1 MEDKPQSSDLPIYSY
16 YRSQTPSESSVASYY
31 NSTEIFNAIIQNNVG
46 RFRSLLEESNIEI
59 NLLRDENGM
68 SPLMVA
74 ASKNCPTVVRY
85 LMTLE
90 NLDIDLK
97 DNDGESALFQA
108 ASSGNVEI
116 AEILIGSGALVDS
129 ENKGERSTPLIVA
142 ASKGYAG
149 VCRLLLDHGRANVNH
164 QNSAQRTALA
174 LAAYGGHY
182 AVVEI
187 LLSRG
192 ADVNIIDQ
200 EGWTAL
206 MLAAFGGWPEICYLL
221 LENNAD
227 KHISTKNGKNAVSVA
242 LDAGRKEAALLIND
256 YVPEQPLSPLS
267 PQSPCSPAVPPQSAF
282 MPPVSPTSPRFR
294 RYSRQTQF
302 LASNVR
308 ALTLQKTKSD
318 VYRPPSPKAEAT
330 AAEATEAA
338 TEAAAEAAATNA
350 RRIAI
355 RPKIPREPKRR
366 KPGQD
371 PNSPWVIFS
380 LVVTSCICN
389 SCLLSVGKMSNPKVR
404 QAWREKVALV
414 FLILVASM
422 ISAFLSFALT
432 PIACNDKKTV
442 HQSDVVRLFGPNS
455 PGTKAHIVRG
465 QLFNT
470 GTYFSN
476 ERHRPIAPFTDAD
489 LNSTITPLFGHDISG
504 FFPLDYKS
512 IGCSRAP
519 VNDGSICT
527 QAAAAGNTKL
537 HCHVSQTSRNELESL
552 SMKVFVGFNWD
563 DVTEG
568 DRDLFAFNGDVYD
581 VTDYLN
587 STNTNHWLG
596 DDAVTEWIRDLVGRD
611 ATMDIARENTNLAKC
626 LQHFR
631 VGVIDDGTSAS
642 CFIASAIL
650 RMVTI
655 LFLGAT
661 SIKFAFA
668 SLFDWYL
675 AKKLSIK
682 PDINVA
688 NNHIM
693 MLVTCYSEGETSI
706 RSTLDSLANTT
717 YPNDHKLLFLIADGD
732 ITGSENDRSTPQICK
747 DLLEPQFPGAPE
759 PEPLSYIATGDDIK
773 QHNMAQVYTGYY
785 NAGGNRVPMVLI
797 IKCGTPEERQGPKP
811 GNRGKRDSQLIL
823 MRWLRHICFNDDMCP
838 LEYELFERVHKLTGV
853 TPDKYEM
860 ILMVDADTVV
870 KPDSAS
876 HLVAAMESDPTILG
890 MSGETKVANKTE
902 SWVTMIQVFEYYISH
917 HLGKSFESVFGGV
930 TCLPGCFCM
939 YRIKAPKSDGYF
951 VPILANPDIV
961 DAYASN
967 DLESLHRKNLLILGE
982 DRFLTTLMLQTFPK
996 RKIIYEPKAICKTVV
1011 PDKFSVLL
1019 SQRRRWINST
1029 IHSLMEL
1036 VITPYLCGFACCS
1049 MQFFLLLDLFGSAV
1063 TPFSVLVALYLI
1075 IVGVLGQNVSAQL
1088 EFLGVVL
1095 LLPSLLLVVSSRK
1108 ASNILWMMAYILA
1121 FPIWNFV
1128 LPVYA
1133 YWHFDDFSWGA
1144 TRKISGVD
1152 NGHGDGDTEKIE
1164 AKPVP
1169 MKKWH
1174 EWKMQEKTRTLL
1186 KHYSGFVSTKAASMP
1201 KKAPSPG
1208 IAKSNSLRTLRRN
1221 KDNDDNNNTRRA
1233 TRSTL
1238 C

>member
-1 MEDKPQSSDLPIYSY
+1 MEQERQSSDLPIYSY

-31 NSTEIFNAIIQNNVG
+31 NSTEIFSAIIQNNVG
-46 RFRSLLEESNIEI
+46 RIRSLLEESNLDI
-59 NLLRDENGM
+59 NQLRDEDDM

-74 ASKNCPTVVRY
+74 ASRNCPTVVRY
-85 LMTLE
+85 LLTLG

-108 ASSGNVEI
+108 ASAGNVEI
-116 AEILIGSGALVDS
+116 VEILIGSGVLVDS

-149 VCRLLLDHGRANVNH
+149 VCRILLDHGRANVNH

-174 LAAYGGHY
+174 LAAYGGHF

-192 ADVNIIDQ
+192 ADVNLVDQ

-206 MLAAFGGWPEICYLL
+206 MLAAFGGWPEICSLL

-267 PQSPCSPAVPPQSAF
+267 PQSPCSPAIPPQSPF
-282 MPPVSPTSPRFR
+282 MPPRSPTSVRSP

-302 LASNVR
+302 LASNMR

-318 VYRPPSPKAEAT
+318 AYRPPSPKMEPD
-330 AAEATEAA
+330 EAA
-338 TEAAAEAAATNA
+338 STNA

-380 LVVTSCICN
+380 LIVTSCFCN
-389 SCLLSVGKMSNPKVR
+389 TCLLSVGKMDNPKVR

-414 FLILVASM
+414 FLILLASM
-422 ISAFLSFALT
+422 VSAFLSFALS
-432 PIACNDKKTV
+432 PIACNDKKLV
-442 HQSDVVRLFGPNS
+442 PQSEVTRLFGPNS
-455 PGTKAHIVRG
+455 TGTKAHIIRG

-470 GTYFSN
+470 GTYFTTGK
-476 ERHRPIAPFTDAD
+476 HRPIAPFTDAD
-489 LNSTITPLFGHDISG
+489 LNTTITPLFGHDISG

-512 IGCSRAP
+512 IGCGRAP
-519 VNDGSICT
+519 INNGSICT
-527 QAAAAGNTKL
+527 QAIATKNNKL
-537 HCHVSQTSRNELESL
+537 HCHISQASRNELESL
-552 SMKVFVGFNWD
+552 SMNMFVGFSWN
-563 DVTEG
+563 DVTKG
-568 DRDLFAFNGDVYD
+568 GRHLFAFNGDVYD

-587 STNTNHWLG
+587 STNTDYWLG
-596 DDAVTEWIRDLVGRD
+596 NNAVTEWIKDLVGRD
-611 ATMDIARENTNLAKC
+611 ATMDIARENTNLGKC
-626 LQHFR
+626 LEHFK
-631 VGVIDDGTSAS
+631 VGVINDGTSAS
-642 CFIASAIL
+642 CFVASAIL
-650 RMVTI
+650 R
-655 LFLGAT
+655 L
-661 SIKFAFA
+661 
-668 SLFDWYL
+668 
-675 AKKLSIK
+675 

-693 MLVTCYSEGETSI
+693 LLVTCYSEGETSI

-717 YPNDHKLLFLIADGD
+717 YPNDHKLLFVIADGD
-732 ITGSENDRSTPQICK
+732 ITGSENDKSTPQICK
-747 DLLEPQFPGAPE
+747 DLLEPQFPGAPD
-759 PEPLSYIATGDDIK
+759 PEPQSYIATGDGGK
-773 QHNMAQVYTGYY
+773 EHNMAEVYTGHY
-785 NAGGNRVPMVLI
+785 NSGGNRVPMVLI

-823 MRWLRHICFNDDMCP
+823 MRWLRHICFNEDMCP
-838 LEYELFERVHKLTGV
+838 LEYELFEKVHNLTGV

-890 MSGETKVANKTE
+890 MSGETKVGNKTE

-967 DLESLHRKNLLILGE
+967 DLDSLHRKNLLILGE

-1011 PDKFSVLL
+1011 PDKFNVLL

-1029 IHSLMEL
+1029 VHSLMEL

-1049 MQFFLLLDLFGSAV
+1049 MQFVLLLELFGSAV
-1063 TPFSVLVALYLI
+1063 TPFSVLVAVYLVI
-1075 IVGVLGQNVSAQL
+1075 AGILGQSVGPQL
-1088 EFLGVVL
+1088 QFLAVVL
-1095 LLPSLLLVVSSRK
+1095 FLPSLLLVLSSRK
-1108 ASNILWMMAYILA
+1108 VTNLFWMVAYIFA

-1128 LPVYA
+1128 LPTYA
-1133 YWHFDDFSWGA
+1133 YWRFDDFSWGA

-1152 NGHGDGDTEKIE
+1152 NGHGGGDAEKVE
-1164 AKPVP
+1164 VKPVP

-1186 KHYSGFVSTKAASMP
+1186 KHYSDFAPP
-1201 KKAPSPG
+1201 KDATTPKDAP
-1208 IAKSNSLRTLRRN
+1208 I
-1221 KDNDDNNNTRRA
+1221 
-1233 TRSTL
+1233 RSTVGNQPDNEQKGL
-1238 C
+1238 SQVHKIKFVISFDCHVSSP